1 MPLSDRRAVARAQGA
16 PRRSPAVAPAALACL
31 VAASPVAGPS
41 AAADRAHRPVPA
53 AAMPL
58 SLPRDVDRD
67 GVADSLDAC
76 PRSGRGVRVDLDG
89 CLRFGP
95 DADGV
100 RFKPGS
106 AWLDPAAERT
116 LARALATLERFPR
129 KRFEIRAYADPGP
142 DAERGLGMALLRAE
156 AVVRWFAARGVAA
169 RRGDVVAIAVSRRG
183 TDADE
188 GGNGGGSVDGR
199 RGRGPR
205 VELSLLR

>member
-1 MPLSDRRAVARAQGA
+1 MPLPDRRAAARSRGA
-16 PRRSPAVAPAALACL
+16 PRRSSAVAPAALACL
-31 VAASPVAGPS
+31 VAASSVGGPS

-67 GVADSLDAC
+67 GVADSRDAC
-76 PRSGRGVRVDLDG
+76 PRSGRGVRVDPDG

-100 RFKPGS
+100 RFEPGS

-116 LARALATLERFPR
+116 LSRALATLERFPR
-129 KRFEIRAYADPGP
+129 KRFEIRAHADPGT

-169 RRGDVVAIAVSRRG
+169 RRGDVVAIAVTSSPDEIDG
-183 TDADE
+183 TE
-188 GGNGGGSVDGR
+188 GVDGR
-199 RGRGPR
+199 RARGPR
-205 VELSLLR
+205 VELTLLR